1 MRLDQLLPGLL
12 ASDPGRPRITCYD
25 DTTGER
31 IELSGKVLANW
42 VAKAANLLQ
51 EEYDAGPGTVV
62 RLDLPAHWR
71 TAYWALACWAVGA
84 CIDQSRT
91 APDVLVTT
99 DPAADGAIVVTLA
112 ALARSAALP
121 VPAGSI
127 DEAREL
133 ATYPDRFDAWA
144 RAADTD
150 PALVADLPRGGPTLT
165 YADGPSSQVPTSARV
180 HTVAGSPTDFLR
192 LMAATYAADGS
203 LVVSRG
209 TDPGDL
215 SARVASEGVT
225 YTC

>member
-12 ASDPGRPRITCYD
+12 ASDPARPRITCYD

-51 EEYDAGPGTVV
+51 EEYDAGPGTV
-62 RLDLPAHWR
+62 
-71 TAYWALACWAVGA
+71 
-84 CIDQSRT
+84 
-91 APDVLVTT
+91 
-99 DPAADGAIVVTLA
+99 ADGAIVVTLA